1 MNGKTETTPKPSDGK
16 QVIHMMDSAIRMS
29 LFAIFLLLLGVTISL
44 LLLDWRPVIY
54 GLAGFV
60 GVFAVLVLI
69 ETMRR

>member
-1 MNGKTETTPKPSDGK
+1 
-16 QVIHMMDSAIRMS
+16 MMDSAIRMS